1 MKERGKRI
9 DEKLRFVYGEEIG
22 GRTAERLGRLME
34 GWRGKLPGV
43 PGPKGGGVPADQGD
57 AVMITYG
64 DNIQSPGEAPLG
76 VLKRFADERLSGV
89 VSGIHVLPFSPYSS
103 DDGFSVM
110 DYRRVNPEWG
120 DWEDISAIA
129 GNFRFMADLVLNHCS
144 AKGTWFQG
152 YLRGEGEFADYFIEV
167 EPGTDLSGVFRPRA
181 LPLTHEFSVGG
192 GAGGTGGEKRQI
204 WTTFSA
210 DQVDLNFANPDVF
223 LEFADI
229 LLDYVKRGVRIIR
242 LDAVG
247 FLWKEIGTSCMH
259 HPKTHE
265 IIKLFRLVL
274 GELAPGVILITETN
288 VPHKDNISYFGSG
301 KDEAHMVYQFTLPP
315 LTLDA
320 FIRGDASKLTRWAM
334 GLPEPNPDC
343 TFFNFLASHDG
354 VGVLPSRGYLDES
367 ELENLVTAVK
377 ERGGL
382 VSYKSTPEG
391 DIPYELNVSY
401 LDAVSEMSLSDEL
414 RARKFLASQG
424 VMLAMAGVPGIY
436 IHSLLGSGNW
446 SVGVGITGVNR
457 TINRAKLNA
466 DDLVLELDDSR
477 SLRHLIFHGYARML
491 RARKGHPAFHPAAG
505 QEILDLGSGV
515 FAAVRGG
522 RAGEAAGAGTGEG
535 GAGAGGGGA
544 GAGGGGAGPGEAVP
558 AHRGRPPVLALH
570 SVIGESQDVRLGEP
584 WASAGPFRD
593 LISGREVPERF
604 SLEAWE
610 VLWLEAAG

>member
-1 MKERGKRI
+1 MKECGKRI

-34 GWRGKLPGV
+34 GRRGKLPGV
-43 PGPKGGGVPADQGD
+43 PAPKGGGVPADQGD

-192 GAGGTGGEKRQI
+192 GAGGTGGEKGEKRQI

-382 VSYKSTPEG
+382 VSYKSAPEG

-446 SVGVGITGVNR
+446 SEGVGITGVNR

-466 DDLVLELDDSR
+466 DDLILELDDSR
-477 SLRHLIFHGYARML
+477 SLRHLIFHGYAKML
-491 RARKGHPAFHPAAG
+491 KARSGHPAFHPAAG

-522 RAGEAAGAGTGEG
+522 RAGEAA
-535 GAGAGGGGA
+535 
-544 GAGGGGAGPGEAVP
+544 P

-593 LISGREVPERF
+593 LISGREVPARF